1 LEFIE
6 DYDLKINY
14 HPRKANVVADAWSQ
28 RYLVSQLV
36 AENRSFKLCKE
47 FDKLN
52 LSIVANT
59 KVMKVEVDS
68 ALLQD
73 VRKDQ
78 LEDEKI

>member
-47 FDKLN
+47 FGKLN